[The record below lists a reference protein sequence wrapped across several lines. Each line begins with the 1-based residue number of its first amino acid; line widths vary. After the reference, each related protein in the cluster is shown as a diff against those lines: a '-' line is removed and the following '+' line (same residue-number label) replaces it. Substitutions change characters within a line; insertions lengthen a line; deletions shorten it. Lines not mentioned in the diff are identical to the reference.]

1 MDNMAQYRDEIASLN
16 LTDEERTELLQQ
28 YYEELQQ
35 QYGVFLDKALKDG
48 Q

>member
-1 MDNMAQYRDEIASLN
+1 MIQYRDEIANLN
-16 LTDEERTELLQQ
+16 LTDEERTQLLQQ

-35 QYGVFLDKALKDG
+35 QYGVFLNTALTDA